1 MKTAAQKYSESNAV
15 AYMRCSGEGQRDGDT
30 WARQE
35 EAINKYA
42 AGAGVKVVEWFR
54 DEAVT
59 GKMELEGR
67 AGLSACIAAVRE
79 KSIRL
84 VIVEDSTRLA
94 RDLIVAEVCI
104 REFQKIGVRVI
115 AASGAVDLTA
125 GDDSNPTAKLVR
137 QILAAVSEF
146 DRCCINLKLKAAR
159 DRIREKDGHC
169 EGRPVFGAKPGEPET
184 LAMMRDLR
192 AKGATFAQI
201 AESLN
206 DKEITARSGGVWY
219 ASTVQ
224 KILAR
229 GGNQNE
235 IQHL

>member
-1 MKTAAQKYSESNAV
+1 METLAV
-15 AYMRCSGEGQRDGDT
+15 AYMRCSGESQRDGDT
-30 WARQE
+30 WDRQT

-42 AGAGVKVVEWFR
+42 IGAGVQIVEWFR

-67 AGLSACIAAVRE
+67 AGLSACIAAVRD
-79 KSIRL
+79 KSIHM
-84 VIVEDSTRLA
+84 VIVEDSSRLA

-115 AASGAVDLTA
+115 AAYGGVDLTA

-159 DRIREKDGHC
+159 DRIREKGLKC
-169 EGRPVFGAKPGEPET
+169 EGRPMFGAKPGEGDT
-184 LAMMRDLR
+184 LRIMRELR
-192 AKGATFAQI
+192 VKGATFAQI

-206 DKEITARSGGVWY
+206 MEGVKARSGGPWY
-219 ASTVQ
+219 ASTLQ

-229 GGNQNE
+229 
-235 IQHL
+235 